1 MIVIFETSESD
12 YFNFYVTLKKKI
24 KKKKKKKKK
33 EFPKPP
39 WQNLFNTR
47 TVFMW
52 ESWVWSR
59 NSKNQKQLKPEND
72 VFTQIFEGIEIS

>member
-1 MIVIFETSESD
+1 MIVIFETSESY
-12 YFNFYVTLKKKI
+12 YFNLEVTLKIKM
-24 KKKKKKKKK
+24 KKKKKKKK
-33 EFPKPP
+33 FPKPP

-47 TVFMW
+47 TVFML

-72 VFTQIFEGIEIS
+72 VFTKIFEGIEIS